1 MGDRIPLQYL
11 DNLSKGD
18 FNIDVHSIAIADIAD
33 RAERQKTIYQVNA
46 QRLDSI
52 APNSGFH
59 LARELEFAY
68 QKAIEQKYTELKF
81 LEMIPTD
88 SSVPEGALV
97 YKIEKWDSTGAAQ
110 YHRGNSNTKP
120 KVGLSREEEMRP
132 VRHIVTGFELNYF
145 EMKAAGYSGQDLRG
159 KMERTARRV
168 VQEFLHEKTLVGSA
182 ADDVFGAITYP
193 YFPKTAS
200 TVEIGPN
207 SASTPAEQLAELLRL
222 AKLNFVVTDEKFSPD
237 SLAMPTEQYLHIKET
252 QLSFNGEQKTIL
264 EAFKLRSGISQVMSL
279 PHLKELGGSGQDV
292 MFFYRRNNMDA
303 IANVI
308 VKPFTMLP
316 VSESGSFGGLYVPC
330 YMSHGG
336 VRSFEPMHQLICHT
350 PTPS

>member
-1 MGDRIPLQYL
+1 MTIPTQYL
-11 DNLSKGD
+11 SDLGGGD
-18 FNIDVHSIAIADIAD
+18 FNIDVRSIAVSQINDSV
-33 RAERQKTIYQVNA
+33 ERQKTIFQLN
-46 QRLDSI
+46 QTKLDSL
-52 APNSGFH
+52 APGSGFH

-81 LEMIPTD
+81 LSMIPTD

-97 YKIEKWDSTGAAQ
+97 YKIEKWDSTGSAQ

-120 KVGLSREEEMRP
+120 KVGLSREEEFRSI
-132 VRHIVTGFELNYF
+132 RHIVTGFELNFF
-145 EMKAAGYSGQDLRG
+145 EMKAAAYSGQDLRG

-182 ADDVFGAITYP
+182 EDDVFGAITYP

-207 SASTPAEQLAELLRL
+207 STATAAEQLAELLRL
-222 AKLNFVVTDEKFSPD
+222 AKLNFLATDEVFSPD
-237 SLAMPTEQYLHIKET
+237 SLAMPTEQYMHIKET
-252 QLSFNGEQKTIL
+252 QLSFQGEQKTIL
-264 EAFKLRSGISQVMSL
+264 EAFTMRSGISQVMSL
-279 PHLKELGGSGQDV
+279 PHLKGAGGDGQDIF
-292 MFFYRRNNMDA
+292 FFYRRNNMDA

-308 VKPFTMLP
+308 PKQFTMMP

-336 VRSFEPMHQLICHT
+336 VRSFEPMHQLICKT
-350 PTPS
+350 PTPQ